1 VSLIEP
7 TLLAAAGD
15 HPGEATM
22 LAPVLPA
29 LAPTRVEA
37 GPRFRPIASRIEG
50 DHEVV
55 DAHDTRLTRPVTLYR
70 TPVPVNALDAAG
82 FLRGAYIAGALDH
95 PGVSCVLAIG
105 RDADGRAFYVT
116 PRHRGTTFEAWCR
129 AAAGSGAPR
138 SLGRRLTAVAEI
150 SRIVAHAHRHGVV
163 HGRLGAGCVEVGAG
177 GEVRVGDWGA
187 AVVRGE
193 QLVLPLGVRD
203 RGPESAG
210 ATESDDVAAL
220 LGLLALAIG
229 DDRAVAPELAP
240 GTSLGAPT
248 AAGLARRIL
257 QFLDG
262 ERNLE
267 LRASVAARHVASAR
281 AALEAGPAA
290 DRARALREARAAL
303 ALTPGDPTAAAIVAR
318 LMIEVPDPLPAA
330 AQIALDRSD
339 PRLMI
344 EVPDPLPAAAQ
355 IALDRSDHEVIREM
369 GSALIAAFAA
379 FLLYVPLM
387 VAQGIHDVGV
397 VAGITVM
404 ASLMVAWAARWRAVG
419 PRVFSWP
426 AMLGAAAIL
435 TLYART
441 MGPFVN
447 APAQAA
453 LATMAVSFFP
463 RGPAPAAVAATFAI
477 PTVGTWLL
485 EWLDVLATTT
495 SVEAGALVVRS
506 PVVDLAGPTTSAGLV
521 FVTAVM
527 VTMAGA
533 MADHLARSQ
542 QRCTAQVVAQRWKI
556 RRIAAPRG

>member
-1 VSLIEP
+1 VSQVEP

-15 HPGEATM
+15 HASDATM
-22 LAPVLPA
+22 LAPDLPA
-29 LAPTRVEA
+29 LAPTHAEA
-37 GPRFRPIASRIEG
+37 GPRFRPIASRREG

-55 DAHDTRLTRPVTLYR
+55 DAHDTRLTRPVTVYR
-70 TPVPVNALDAAG
+70 TPAPVNALDAAG

-95 PGVSCVLAIG
+95 PGVSCIVAIG

-116 PRHRGTTFEAWCR
+116 PRHRGTTFDAWCR

-150 SRIVAHAHRHGVV
+150 GRIVAHAHRHGVV
-163 HGRLGAGCVEVGAG
+163 HGRLGPGCVEVGAG
-177 GEVRVGDWGA
+177 GEVRVGDWGG

-203 RGPESAG
+203 TAPGGAG

-220 LGLLALAIG
+220 LALLALAIG

-240 GTSLGAPT
+240 GTSVSDPT

-267 LRASVAARHVASAR
+267 LRASMAARHVASAR
-281 AALEAGPAA
+281 AALDAGPAMA

-303 ALTPGDPTAAAIVAR
+303 ALTPGDPTAAAIVA
-318 LMIEVPDPLPAA
+318 
-330 AQIALDRSD
+330 
-339 PRLMI
+339 RLMI

-397 VAGITVM
+397 VASITVM

-426 AMLGAAAIL
+426 AMLGAAAVL

-463 RGPAPAAVAATFAI
+463 RGPAPAAVAATFAV
-477 PTVGTWLL
+477 PSVGTWLL
-485 EWLDVLATTT
+485 EWLGVLATTT
-495 SVEAGALVVRS
+495 SIEAGALVVRS

-521 FVTAVM
+521 FVSAIM

-556 RRIAAPRG
+556 RRIAG